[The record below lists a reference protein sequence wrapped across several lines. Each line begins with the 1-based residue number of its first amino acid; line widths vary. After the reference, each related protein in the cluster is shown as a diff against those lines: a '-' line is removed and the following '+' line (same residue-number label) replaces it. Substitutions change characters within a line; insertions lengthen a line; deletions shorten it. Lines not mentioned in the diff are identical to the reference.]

1 MPRRL
6 RTLSTGPG
14 LHCWATGRA
23 QQAPG
28 PRTVRQCHGH
38 QVEADR
44 ARPEQIQRAADYVEL
59 VWLARLIGEFGALL
73 LADYIR
79 SCV

>member
-1 MPRRL
+1 
-6 RTLSTGPG
+6 
-14 LHCWATGRA
+14 
-23 QQAPG
+23 
-28 PRTVRQCHGH
+28 VRQCHGH